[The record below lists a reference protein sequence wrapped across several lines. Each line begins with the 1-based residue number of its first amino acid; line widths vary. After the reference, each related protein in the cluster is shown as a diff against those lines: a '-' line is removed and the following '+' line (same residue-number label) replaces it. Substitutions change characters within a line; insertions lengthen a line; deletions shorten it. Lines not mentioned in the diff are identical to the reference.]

1 MRRRIGTS
9 YNKQSTSDTTSDM
22 IVSVNR
28 QITVCTCWQ
37 TSSRALHARS
47 SLPSS
52 RFARTN
58 HRLASHGRTIVSFRT
73 DEPSSRFARTNH
85 RPVSHGRTIVSF
97 RTDEPSSRFAR
108 TNHRLVSH
116 GRTIVSFRTD
126 EPSSRFARTN
136 HRLVSHGRT
145 IVSFRTDEPFRTDNH
160 FSSGRPRSLPCLD
173 RDVLCDAIVTHLYQA
188 HVYIIVVDTLL
199 LSVSLSE
206 RRRQRMFSNPSTV
219 SKHYRS
225 DGSLTDS
232 A

>member
-58 HRLASHGRTIVSFRT
+58 HRL
-73 DEPSSRFARTNH
+73 
-85 RPVSHGRTIVSF
+85 VSHGRTIVSF

-108 TNHRLVSH
+108 TNHR
-116 GRTIVSFRTD
+116 
-126 EPSSRFARTN
+126 FARTN
-136 HRLVSHGRT
+136 HRLALHGRT
-145 IVSFRTDEPFRTDNH
+145 IFRTDNH

-199 LSVSLSE
+199 LSVFLSE
-206 RRRQRMFSNPSTV
+206 RRRQRMFSNPSAV

>member
-58 HRLASHGRTIVSFRT
+58 HRLVSNGRTIVSFRT
-73 DEPSSRFARTNH
+73 DEPSSRFERTNH
-85 RPVSHGRTIVSF
+85 RLASHGRTIVSF

-116 GRTIVSFRTD
+116 GRTIVSLCTD
-126 EPSSRFARTN
+126 EP
-136 HRLVSHGRT
+136 
-145 IVSFRTDEPFRTDNH
+145 
-160 FSSGRPRSLPCLD
+160 
-173 RDVLCDAIVTHLYQA
+173 Y
-188 HVYIIVVDTLL
+188 
-199 LSVSLSE
+199 SE
-206 RRRQRMFSNPSTV
+206 RTTIFPLA
-219 SKHYRS
+219 
-225 DGSLTDS
+225 GPGLSLVWVETYFVTRLS
-232 A
+232 HTFTRHTCTS

>member
-47 SLPSS
+47 S
-52 RFARTN
+52 F
-58 HRLASHGRTIVSFRT
+58 HRLASHGRTIVSLRT
-73 DEPSSRFARTNH
+73 DEPSSRFT
-85 RPVSHGRTIVSF
+85 
-97 RTDEPSSRFAR
+97 R

-136 HRLVSHGRT
+136 HRLALHGRT
-145 IVSFRTDEPFRTDNH
+145 IFRTDNH

-206 RRRQRMFSNPSTV
+206 RRRQGMFSDPSTV

-232 A
+232 D

>member
-1 MRRRIGTS
+1 MLA
-9 YNKQSTSDTTSDM
+9 NF
-22 IVSVNR
+22 VS
-28 QITVCTCWQ
+28 CT
-37 TSSRALHARS
+37 ARS
-47 SLPSS
+47 I
-52 RFARTN
+52 
-58 HRLASHGRTIVSFRT
+58 LAS
-73 DEPSSRFARTNH
+73 
-85 RPVSHGRTIVSF
+85 IVSF

-145 IVSFRTDEPFRTDNH
+145 IVSFRMDEPSSRFARTNHRLVSHGRTIVSFRTDEPSSRFARTNHRLVSHGRTIFRTDNH

-206 RRRQRMFSNPSTV
+206 RRRQGMVSDPSTV

>member
-22 IVSVNR
+22 ILSVNR

-47 SLPSS
+47 SL
-52 RFARTN
+52 
-58 HRLASHGRTIVSFRT
+58 
-73 DEPSSRFARTNH
+73 
-85 RPVSHGRTIVSF
+85 
-97 RTDEPSSRFAR
+97 PSSRFAR

-136 HRLVSHGRT
+136 HRLALHGRT
-145 IVSFRTDEPFRTDNH
+145 IFRTDNH

-173 RDVLCDAIVTHLYQA
+173 RDVLCDEIVTHLYQA
-188 HVYIIVVDTLL
+188 HV
-199 LSVSLSE
+199 
-206 RRRQRMFSNPSTV
+206 
-219 SKHYRS
+219 
-225 DGSLTDS
+225 
-232 A
+232 

>member
-9 YNKQSTSDTTSDM
+9 YNKQSTPDNTSDM

-52 RFARTN
+52 RCHPDEPSSRFARTN
-58 HRLASHGRTIVSFRT
+58 HRLASHGRTIVSL
-73 DEPSSRFARTNH
+73 
-85 RPVSHGRTIVSF
+85 SHGRTTVSY
-97 RTDEPSSRFAR
+97 RCHTDEPSSRFAR

-145 IVSFRTDEPFRTDNH
+145 IVSLCTDEP
-160 FSSGRPRSLPCLD
+160 
-173 RDVLCDAIVTHLYQA
+173 Y
-188 HVYIIVVDTLL
+188 
-199 LSVSLSE
+199 SE
-206 RRRQRMFSNPSTV
+206 RTTIFPLA
-219 SKHYRS
+219 
-225 DGSLTDS
+225 GPGLSLVWIETYFVTRLS
-232 A
+232 HTFTRHTCTS